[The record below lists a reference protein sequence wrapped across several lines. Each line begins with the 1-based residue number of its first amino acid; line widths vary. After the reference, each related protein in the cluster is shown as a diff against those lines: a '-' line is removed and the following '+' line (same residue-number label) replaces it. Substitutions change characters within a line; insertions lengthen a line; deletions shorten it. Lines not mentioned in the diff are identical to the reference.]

1 MKLPTLNGL
10 ENYLSIKIINPEIV
24 PFMVTAYRHEMN
36 LFVQEVIKNDAYTNY
51 TIPFNSN
58 GH

>member
-10 ENYLSIKIINPEIV
+10 ETHFSFKIINPEIV
-24 PFMVTAYRHEMN
+24 PFMVTAYRREMN
-36 LFVQEVIKNDAYTNY
+36 LLVQEAIKNDAYTNN
-51 TIPFNSN
+51 TIPINSN